1 MTDIHEELEK
11 RVILLQKAKEKPELR
26 KVEMEM
32 CRRNPMH
39 FFNNYLYTDKNS
51 NLY

>member
-1 MTDIHEELEK
+1 MKDLKEELQN
-11 RVILLQKAKEKPELR
+11 RVILLQKAKENKQLR
-26 KVEMEM
+26 EVEMEM
-32 CRRNPMH
+32 CRRDPMH

>member
-1 MTDIHEELEK
+1 MKDLKEILEERVLLLERASK
-11 RVILLQKAKEKPELR
+11 NKQLQEI
-26 KVEMEM
+26 EMEM
-32 CRRNPMH
+32 CRREPMH